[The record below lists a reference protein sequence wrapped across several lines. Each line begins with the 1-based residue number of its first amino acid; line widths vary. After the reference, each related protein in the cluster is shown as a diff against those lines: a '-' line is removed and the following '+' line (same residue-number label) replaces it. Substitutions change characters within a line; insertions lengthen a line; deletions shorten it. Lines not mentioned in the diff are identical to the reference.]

1 MSVEVKICG
10 LKTLETLDAALDA
23 GADQVGFVFFR
34 NSPRHLSLEE
44 GARLARHAEG
54 SAKRVA
60 LVVDPSSAELDEI
73 MSAVKPDAVQFHGS
87 EGREFLRGF
96 HSRYWDTEVW
106 KAIPVSTHEDLG
118 ALAHYLS
125 ETTRIL
131 LDAKPPKDADRP
143 GGHGQTF
150 DWSLLRN
157 LDPDLGF
164 MLSGGLNPD
173 NVTDAIRTTHARAVD
188 VSSGVESAPGVK
200 DIEKIRAFIANA
212 RTATRETVS

>member
-23 GADQVGFVFFR
+23 GADHVGFVFFR
-34 NSPRHLSLEE
+34 NSPRNLSLEE

-73 MSAVKPDAVQFHGS
+73 MAVVKPDAIQFHGS

-96 HSRYWDTEVW
+96 HARYWDTEVW
-106 KAIPVSTHEDLG
+106 KALPIATQEDLG
-118 ALAHYLS
+118 QLAHYLS

-150 DWSLLRN
+150 DWNLLRN

-164 MLSGGLNPD
+164 MLSGGLTPE
-173 NVTDAIRTTHARAVD
+173 NVGEAIRVTQTRAVD
-188 VSSGVESAPGVK
+188 VSSGVESAPGEK
-200 DIEKIRAFIANA
+200 DVGKIRAFIANA
-212 RTATRETVS
+212 RTATRERVS